1 MATHILSLVT
11 MMTATESPRLL
22 ISTPKSTHTL
32 SLSHT
37 HTHTHTHKHI
47 SSLYSDDCNGKP
59 PLVDLDTKIYKKVAG
74 LDKMLGAD
82 GVFVSHICMY
92 IRCVCATNMYIYM
105 DLDTKLLGADGVF
118 VSHICMYIWC
128 VCATNMYIYIDLD
141 TKLLGADGVF
151 VSHICMFIR
160 CVCATNMYIYIDLDT
175 KICKKIARLFK
186 MLEEV
191 FLCDIYFV

>member
-32 SLSHT
+32 SLTHT

-82 GVFVSHICMY
+82 GVFVSHICM
-92 IRCVCATNMYIYM
+92 
-105 DLDTKLLGADGVF
+105 
-118 VSHICMYIWC
+118 
-128 VCATNMYIYIDLD
+128 
-141 TKLLGADGVF
+141 
-151 VSHICMFIR
+151 FIR

-191 FLCDIYFV
+191 FLCDIYFVLYMCIYIRGVCVTYMKIYIDIDIKIRWPSCSRR